1 MIVNKE
7 NGITRA
13 PEVKLLVVDDRED
26 NLFSIESILEQNN
39 YTIRKANSG
48 RAALKILLHEHDF
61 TLILMD
67 VQMPDLNGFETATLI
82 YERDRLKHI
91 PIIFITANDH
101 GEENMFKGYQMGGVD
116 YIYKPINPD
125 LLRAKVSVFVDLY
138 NKNHQLLAQEQKLIA
153 INRSLEKE
161 IEERISSEE
170 QIKNLNN
177 QLLENISQLKRTNEE
192 LERFAYVASHDL
204 QEPLR
209 KIIIFGD
216 RLADKYKSTLG
227 DEGRD
232 YLDRMTKASD
242 RMQLLIKN
250 LLAFSRVSSTNS
262 GDEAVVKTDLNVLLE
277 GVLSDLEIQ
286 IEQKKAIIAIDK
298 LVPLH
303 IMPGQF
309 RQLFQNLI
317 INALKFSREDI
328 APHIQIY
335 ADTVLGKQLVA
346 CRTLNP
352 DNKYYRIFVKDNGI
366 GFDDKYAD
374 QIFTVFKRLH
384 SFDEYEGTGIGL
396 SICKKIVEQYNGCMT
411 ATGKVNDGATF
422 SIVLPAYLMEFDQ
435 SVSAPVL
442 QNNSV
447 AQ

>member
-1 MIVNKE
+1 MIE
-7 NGITRA
+7 NIENSLLQA
-13 PEVKLLVVDDRED
+13 PEIKLLVVDDRED
-26 NLFSIESILEQNN
+26 NLFSIESILEQDN
-39 YTIRKANSG
+39 YVIRKASSG
-48 RAALKILLHEHDF
+48 RAALKILLNEFDF

-82 YERDRLKHI
+82 YERDKLKHI

-138 NKNHQLLAQEQKLIA
+138 NKNHQLRTQEQKLIA
-153 INRSLEKE
+153 INKNLEKE

-170 QIKNLNN
+170 QVKTLNN

-216 RLADKYKSTLG
+216 RLADKYKDLLG
-227 DEGRD
+227 VDGKD
-232 YLDRMTKASD
+232 YLERMTKASD

-262 GDEAVVKTDLNVLLE
+262 SDESIVKTDLNVLLD

-286 IEQKKAIIAIDK
+286 IEHKNAAIKIDK
-298 LVPLH
+298 LASLH
-303 IMPGQF
+303 IIPGQF
-309 RQLFQNLI
+309 RQLFQNLV
-317 INALKFSREDI
+317 INALKFSKADV
-328 APHIQIY
+328 APEIDVY
-335 ADTVLGKQLVA
+335 ADTALGKNIAA
-346 CRTLNP
+346 CRNLNP
-352 DNKYYRIFVKDNGI
+352 DNEYYRIFVRDNGI
-366 GFDDKYAD
+366 GFDEKYAD

-411 ATGKVNDGATF
+411 AHSTVNEGATF
-422 SIVLPAYLMEFDQ
+422 VIVLPAYLKEFN
-435 SVSAPVL
+435 SEVALPVL
-442 QNNSV
+442 Q
-447 AQ
+447 